1 MAISVNNGIRE
12 GIYRSALVRG
22 ISRWLDVVP
31 HPLIACEIAPGYV
44 AAARW
49 TRGGVSLE
57 GFAVEFLSP
66 GAILPSAVETN
77 ILLVAEVRSA
87 VGRVFARLR
96 AKGQTVALL
105 VPDPVVPVFVL
116 HFDTFPRRRA
126 EAEPLLRWRLK
137 KSTPFEAEETLISF
151 MRQAP
156 RDEGV
161 DVVTAL
167 ARLRIVR
174 EYEQLMQSVGMSPGV
189 VLSSTLAALPLLED
203 RRPSLLARVSG
214 NNLTTAIT
222 RAGILWNYRCIGLP
236 GDASELSPQNL
247 LDEIYPVTTYYQ
259 DSWKEGLA
267 VVRLAGLGQRVEEFR
282 EPLERELNCPAA
294 SLLASAASDGR
305 LGSDQ
310 QSLADRDLDALVG
323 WTMSRGA

>member
-1 MAISVNNGIRE
+1 MSLDNGIRE

-31 HPLIACEIAPGYV
+31 HPLVACEIAPGYV

-49 TRGGVSLE
+49 TRGLGLE
-57 GFAVEFLSP
+57 AFAIEALPP
-66 GAILPSAVETN
+66 GAIAPSAVETN
-77 ILLVAEVRSA
+77 ILLVPEVRSV

-96 AKGQTVALL
+96 TKGQIVALL

-116 HFDTFPRRRA
+116 HFDVFPRRRA
-126 EAEPLLRWRLK
+126 DAEPLLRWRLK

-156 RDEGV
+156 REEGV
-161 DVVTAL
+161 DIVTAL

-203 RRPSLLARVSG
+203 RRPSLLARVAG
-214 NNLTTAIT
+214 RTLTTAIV
-222 RAGILWNYRCIGLP
+222 REGILWNYRCIELP
-236 GDASELSPQNL
+236 SDAFELSPQNL
-247 LDEIYPVTTYYQ
+247 LDEIYPVSTYYQ
-259 DSWKEGLA
+259 DSWKEGIA
-267 VVRLAGLGQRVEEFR
+267 TVRLAGLGQRVEEFR
-282 EPLERELNCPAA
+282 EPLERELKCPAG

-310 QSLADRDLDALVG
+310 QALADRDLDALVG
-323 WTMSRGA
+323 WTMNRGA